1 MSHDSRQL
9 IFSHIATERT
19 TDLRAKNNEYV
30 FSVDRKANKN
40 VIKKAVENAFK
51 VKVEKVRTLVMP
63 GKTRRIGR
71 HPEGKTV
78 SWKKA
83 FVRLKAGE
91 VISIFEI

>member
-9 IFSHIATERT
+9 IYSHIATERT

-30 FSVDRKANKN
+30 FRVDKKANKN
-40 VIKKAVENAFK
+40 VIKSAIENAFK
-51 VKVEKVRTLVMP
+51 VKVKDVRTLVMP

-91 VISIFEI
+91 VISIFEN

>member
-9 IFSHIATERT
+9 IYSHIATERT

-30 FSVDRKANKN
+30 FSVDKKANKN
-40 VIKKAVENAFK
+40 VIKNAIENAFK
-51 VKVEKVRTLVMP
+51 VKVERVRTLIMP

-71 HPEGKTV
+71 HPEGSTG

-91 VISIFEI
+91 VISIFES

>member
-9 IFSHIATERT
+9 IKSHIATERT
-19 TDLRAKNNEYV
+19 TDLRASNNEYV
-30 FSVDRKANKN
+30 FKVDKKANKA
-40 VIKKAVENAFK
+40 VIKKAVEDAFK
-51 VKVEKVRTLVMP
+51 VKVVRVRTLVVP

-71 HPEGKTV
+71 HPEGRTL

-91 VISIFEI
+91 VISIFES

>member
-51 VKVEKVRTLVMP
+51 VKVDKVRTLVMP